1 MRGKP
6 AEVEET
12 ATGVRIIPAHAGQ
25 TALRRHPCTREPDHP
40 RACGANHSFRVSSA
54 SASGSSPRMR
64 GKHRQGRREAFQGR
78 IIPAHAGQ
86 TRLVWFHPGVFA
98 DHPRAC
104 GANRMRDQGTGPA
117 YGSSPRMRG
126 KPERRR
132 QRHAGRR
139 IIPAHAGQTR
149 ASVHVVVFGAD
160 HPRACGANR
169 LLDEGARA
177 SDGSSPR
184 MRGKLLL
191 CHLVG
196 LRIRI
201 IPAHAGQTVFRQ
213 VGVSCLVMYFFRV

>member
-1 MRGKP
+1 
-6 AEVEET
+6 
-12 ATGVRIIPAHAGQ
+12 
-25 TALRRHPCTREPDHP
+25 
-40 RACGANHSFRVSSA
+40 
-54 SASGSSPRMR
+54 MR
-64 GKHRQGRREAFQGR
+64 GKHRQGRREAFQG
-78 IIPAHAGQ
+78 
-86 TRLVWFHPGVFA
+86 
-98 DHPRAC
+98 
-104 GANRMRDQGTGPA
+104 
-117 YGSSPRMRG
+117 
-126 KPERRR
+126 
-132 QRHAGRR
+132 R

-201 IPAHAGQTVFRQ
+201 IPAHAGQTTT
-213 VGVSCLVMYFFRV
+213 Y

>member
-1 MRGKP
+1 MRGKHSCGCTP
-6 AEVEET
+6 VALS
-12 ATGVRIIPAHAGQ
+12 RIIPAHAGQ

-40 RACGANHSFRVSSA
+40 RACGANTGKDAEKHFKD
-54 SASGSSPRMR
+54 GSSPRMR
-64 GKHRQGRREAFQGR
+64 GKHASYGFIQAF
-78 IIPAHAGQ
+78 
-86 TRLVWFHPGVFA
+86 
-98 DHPRAC
+98 
-104 GANRMRDQGTGPA
+104 
-117 YGSSPRMRG
+117 S
-126 KPERRR
+126 
-132 QRHAGRR
+132 R

-201 IPAHAGQTVFRQ
+201 IPAHAGQTTT
-213 VGVSCLVMYFFRV
+213 Y

>member
-1 MRGKP
+1 MRGKPMQTADKVDEHRIIPAHAGQTRPRPRTPVSPTDHPRACGANGSMTCAFRSCSGSSPRMRGKP

-40 RACGANHSFRVSSA
+40 RACGANT
-54 SASGSSPRMR
+54 
-64 GKHRQGRREAFQGR
+64 GKDAEKHFK
-78 IIPAHAGQ
+78 
-86 TRLVWFHPGVFA
+86 
-98 DHPRAC
+98 D
-104 GANRMRDQGTGPA
+104 
-117 YGSSPRMRG
+117 GSSPRMRG

-201 IPAHAGQTVFRQ
+201 IPAHAGQTTT
-213 VGVSCLVMYFFRV
+213 Y